1 MAESTELLY
10 IFGQLL
16 NVRTR
21 VDGKKEKRCWW
32 WETLEMLREHT
43 LVTLSN
49 VAGYIQLIDVSHD
62 VCIAIS

>member
-1 MAESTELLY
+1 M
-10 IFGQLL
+10 
-16 NVRTR
+16 
-21 VDGKKEKRCWW
+21 DGKKEKRCWW